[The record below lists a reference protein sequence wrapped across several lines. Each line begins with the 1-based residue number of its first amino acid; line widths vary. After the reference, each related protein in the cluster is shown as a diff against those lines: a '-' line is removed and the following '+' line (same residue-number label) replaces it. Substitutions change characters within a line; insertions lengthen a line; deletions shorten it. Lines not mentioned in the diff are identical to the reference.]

1 MSHNKSY
8 VEVAMDD
15 RCGHMNA
22 LLSIGNLSNDNHVTC
37 PFHWARFD
45 VTNGRKVKEPIL
57 TPSQEMEPL
66 PKNMAKV
73 FGIRSIN
80 ESY

>member
-37 PFHWARFD
+37 PFH
-45 VTNGRKVKEPIL
+45 
-57 TPSQEMEPL
+57 
-66 PKNMAKV
+66 
-73 FGIRSIN
+73 
-80 ESY
+80 

>member
-1 MSHNKSY
+1 MERRVEEWVYFFSRQTKFNDSLFMSHNKSY

-37 PFHWARFD
+37 PFH
-45 VTNGRKVKEPIL
+45 
-57 TPSQEMEPL
+57 
-66 PKNMAKV
+66 
-73 FGIRSIN
+73 
-80 ESY
+80 